1 MQSKRDPAMYYHP
14 GMDVSTHVDDLITR
28 GHRRATELFWVEVKE
43 RFDVKEWGIVEYGS
57 PLTYC
62 AKRISK
68 VKVCDEVWYTVDQT
82 DDILVFI
89 EDNQMKGVRAQSA
102 PMPDKK
108 EIASDPTLLSEQ
120 DHKRYR
126 SQVGS
131 LSYFCETR
139 HDITSTSWDEK

>member
-1 MQSKRDPAMYYHP
+1 M
-14 GMDVSTHVDDLITR
+14 
-28 GHRRATELFWVEVKE
+28 
-43 RFDVKEWGIVEYGS
+43 EYDS

-62 AKRISK
+62 AKCISK

-82 DDILVFI
+82 QDILVFI
-89 EDNQMKGVRAQSA
+89 EDNQMEGARAQSA

-131 LSYFCETR
+131 LSYFCETG
-139 HDITSTSWDEK
+139 HDITYEVARLAQGLAAPTKGHQLALRSVMAYLSTMSDEKLWVK